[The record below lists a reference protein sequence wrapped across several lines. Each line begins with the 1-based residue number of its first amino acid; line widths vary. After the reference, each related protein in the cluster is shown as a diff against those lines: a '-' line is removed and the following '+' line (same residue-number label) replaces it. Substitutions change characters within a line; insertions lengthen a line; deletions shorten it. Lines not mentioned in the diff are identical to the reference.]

1 MELFKL
7 NTPAALRIPQNW
19 LFSEL
24 ADSVKQSWMKRGTP
38 TSRCQHYHL
47 LPCFPCCPRASFIL
61 LPIFLSCCCQ
71 YFFPFVVN
79 ICFILLPIF
88 VSVANIC
95 YCCQYLLLSP
105 IFVSYR
111 CQYLSTIW
119 TGWGIPGW
127 RYTLGQGGRRH
138 DCRGELLH
146 FNPSFS
152 F

>member
-95 YCCQYLLLSP
+95 YCCQYLLLLP
-105 IFVSYR
+105 IFVIVANI
-111 CQYLSTIW
+111 CFIPLPIFVNYLNRLRHSW
-119 TGWGIPGW
+119 L
-127 RYTLGQGGRRH
+127 TLYAWSRR
-138 DCRGELLH
+138 
-146 FNPSFS
+146 PAT
-152 F
+152 